1 MTFKELLEKHNMSGY
16 ELAKKS
22 GSSQSTISAWVSGS
36 RNPFK
41 MSLET
46 ANSIS
51 STLGITIDELY
62 SSLNEQ

>member
-1 MTFKELLEKHNMSGY
+1 MTFKELLQKHNISGY

-22 GSSQSTISAWVSGS
+22 GASQSTISAWVNGS

-46 ANSIS
+46 AYSICS
-51 STLGITIDELY
+51 ALGITIDELY
-62 SSLNEQ
+62 YSLQGE